1 METTFC
7 LASCRGHE
15 GDITDLAVSSNN
27 ALVASAS
34 NDFVIRVW
42 CLPDGMPISVLRGH
56 TGAVNTIA
64 FSPRPSAIYRLLS
77 SSDDGACQ
85 IWDATYSQGNPRI
98 YLPRPS
104 DSTTGKNNGPSTN
117 LPSSSNGQQS
127 YQILCCAYNA
137 NGIVFV
143 TGSF

>member
-42 CLPDGMPISVLRGH
+42 RLPDGMSISVLRGH
-56 TGAVNTIA
+56 TGA
-64 FSPRPSAIYRLLS
+64 
-77 SSDDGACQ
+77 
-85 IWDATYSQGNPRI
+85 GNPRI

-127 YQILCCAYNA
+127 Y
-137 NGIVFV
+137 
-143 TGSF
+143 